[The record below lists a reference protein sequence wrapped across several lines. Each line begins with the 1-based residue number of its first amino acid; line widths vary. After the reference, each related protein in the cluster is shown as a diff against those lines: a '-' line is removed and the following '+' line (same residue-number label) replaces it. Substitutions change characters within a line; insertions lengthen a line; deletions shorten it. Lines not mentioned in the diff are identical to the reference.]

1 MNPVMLEIMPLA
13 AKNYCCSQILMLLA
27 LRAQG
32 VENWELV
39 RATSGVCHGM
49 GASGLTCGIL
59 TGGCLVLGLYVGR
72 GREEEMPHERA
83 DLFVTEFV
91 DWFRDRVV
99 PDFGDIT
106 CQAVM
111 GDGKPDMTRCGGLLA
126 EAWTQILTI
135 LTEAGI
141 DPSLPRE

>member
-1 MNPVMLEIMPLA
+1 MNPLMLEIMPLA
-13 AKNYCCSQILMLLA
+13 AKNYCCGQILVLLA

-32 VENWELV
+32 VENWPLV
-39 RATSGVCHGM
+39 RAASGICHGM

-59 TGGCLVLGLYVGR
+59 TGGCLAIGLYTGR
-72 GREEEMPHERA
+72 GREEEMANEQA
-83 DLFVTEFV
+83 DLLVTEFV
-91 DWFRDRVV
+91 DWFKDRVI

-111 GDGKPDMTRCGGLLA
+111 GDDKPDMTRCGGILA
-126 EAWTQILTI
+126 EAWGQILTI

-141 DPSLPRE
+141 DPSEARE

>member
-1 MNPVMLEIMPLA
+1 MNPALLDIMPLA
-13 AKNYCCSQILMLLA
+13 AKNYCCSQILVLLA

-39 RATSGVCHGM
+39 RAASGVCHGM

-72 GREEEMPHERA
+72 GREEEMADERA
-83 DLFVTEFV
+83 DLLVTEYV
-91 DWFRDRVV
+91 EWFSERATSQY
-99 PDFGDIT
+99 GGIS
-106 CQAVM
+106 CQSIL
-111 GDGKPDMTRCGGLLA
+111 GDGRPDASRCGGLMA
-126 EAWTQILTI
+126 EAWDKILTI
-135 LTEAGI
+135 LAEAGL